1 MSIIIRVERIVKVYG
16 LPLEESINEYMETLD
31 GEGVADIRFYS
42 NEGEIRPSTAY
53 LFITKVKE

>member
-1 MSIIIRVERIVKVYG
+1 
-16 LPLEESINEYMETLD
+16 METLD

-42 NEGEIRPSTAY
+42 NENEIRPSTAY